1 MDAGSWE
8 RAKEILA
15 EALEIPLGEREV
27 FVRERSGGDGAL
39 SDEVLALLAQYDP
52 ASDFLEGSPSLGE
65 PDELAD
71 LLPGTRVGPY
81 TIVDRIGRGG
91 MGQVFLAR
99 DQDLHRRIA
108 LKCLLT
114 PAAAAGDERT
124 RILNEAQAAAAIN
137 HANVAT
143 VYHVIEHGDRLFI
156 VMEYVEGENLE
167 VRLRRERLS
176 IERVVAIG
184 RQLTLALKAAH
195 AHDIIHRDIKP
206 ANIQMT
212 FDEKV
217 KVLDFGVARTGHTI
231 RSMAH
236 GGTPPYMS
244 PEQLLGRRLDERS
257 DIFSLGVVLFEMAT
271 GRRPFRGNGQTEL
284 AESHAKGAPRADAI
298 DSRVPPP
305 LADVIAKAV
314 SIDVGERFQ
323 SASEV
328 DWALEAVEQTL
339 RSDSTF
345 VAQRRSIPSVAV
357 LPFTNLGPDQ
367 DIEYFCNGLAE
378 DLLTGL
384 GKVKGLRVASRTSSF
399 NLKPAATDI
408 RSLCRQLDVGAILE
422 GTVRK
427 AGDRIRITAQLVSAE
442 DGCHLWSEG
451 YDQRME
457 DVFAVEDAIARSVID
472 RLKIALTEFPSR
484 PLIRRFTN
492 NPRAYHSYLKGRF
505 YWSRRYHGGLLA
517 ALDQFRLALKEDA
530 SYALPYAGLADAY
543 AFLGFY
549 SLQKPREAFAQAV
562 AAAGKALAIEPDLP
576 EAHTSLALV
585 ELGHAWNWSNAER
598 EFRLA
603 IALDPSQAAPRIYLS
618 WLLILLGDI
627 AGGIVEARKGQE
639 LDPLS
644 PLVNS
649 GVAYMFFLARRYEEA
664 VAECGKSLEVD
675 ANFIVA
681 IYVMGM
687 CRAQQSR
694 LVEAVELMERA
705 AAIAGR
711 APFYLGLL
719 GNFYARAGAVDKV
732 ARILDELQ
740 SLAAK
745 TYVPPHAFAY
755 VYAGQNDFDRAF
767 EWEAQAFE
775 CGASPFNYFS
785 PVIENLHKDPRHL
798 AELRRMGFKSGEPA

>member
-15 EALEIPLGEREV
+15 EALEIPLSEREV
-27 FVRERSGGDGAL
+27 FVRERSGGDRTL
-39 SDEVLALLAQYDP
+39 SDEVLSLLAHYDP
-52 ASDFLEGSPSLGE
+52 SSDFLEESPHLND

-71 LLPGTRVGPY
+71 LVPGTRIGPY

-99 DQDLHRRIA
+99 DQDLRRRIA

-114 PAAAAGDERT
+114 SGSVAGDERT
-124 RILNEAQAAAAIN
+124 RILNEAQAAAAIS
-137 HANVAT
+137 HANIAT

-156 VMEYVEGENLE
+156 VMEYVEGENLA
-167 VRLRRERLS
+167 VRLRRERLP

-184 RQLTLALKAAH
+184 RQLAAALKAAH
-195 AHDIIHRDIKP
+195 AHDVVHRDIKP

-212 FDEKV
+212 FEDTV
-217 KVLDFGVARTGHTI
+217 KVLDFGVARTGQMT
-231 RSMAH
+231 RLRMH

-244 PEQLLGRRLDERS
+244 PEQLTGRTIDERS
-257 DIFSLGVVLFEMAT
+257 DLFSLGVVLFEMAT
-271 GRRPFRGNGQTEL
+271 GTRPFLGSAASEL
-284 AESHAKGAPRADAI
+284 VEGHAKGAPRAEAI
-298 DSRVPPP
+298 DSRVPRP
-305 LADVIAKAV
+305 LADAIAKALAV
-314 SIDVGERFQ
+314 DVGGRFQ

-328 DWALEAVEQTL
+328 DRALEAVEQSL

-345 VAQRRSIPSVAV
+345 VAHRRSTPSVAV
-357 LPFTNLGPDQ
+357 LPFANLGPDQ

-378 DLLTGL
+378 ELLTGL
-384 GKVKGLRVASRTSSF
+384 GKVQGLRVASRTSSF

-408 RSLCRQLDVGAILE
+408 RSLCRQLDVGAVLE

-451 YDQRME
+451 YDQRMD

-472 RLKIALTEFPSR
+472 RLKIALTEFPER
-484 PLIRRFTN
+484 PLIRRYTN
-492 NPRAYHSYLKGRF
+492 NPKAYHSYLKGRF
-505 YWSRRYHGGLLA
+505 YWSRRYHGGLMA
-517 ALDQFRLALKEDA
+517 ALDRFREALKEDA
-530 SYALPYAGLADAY
+530 GYALPYAGLADAY

-549 SLQKPREAFAQAV
+549 SLHNPREAFTQAV
-562 AAAGKALAIEPDLP
+562 AAAGQALAIEPDLP

-603 IALDPSQAAPRIYLS
+603 IALDPKQAPPRIYLS
-618 WLLILLGDI
+618 WLLVLLGDS

-649 GVAYMFFLARRYEEA
+649 GVAYTFFLARRYEDA

-681 IYVMGM
+681 IYVMAM

-694 LVEAVELMERA
+694 LVEAVDLMERA
-705 AAIAGR
+705 ASMAGR

-732 ARILDELQ
+732 ASILEELQ
-740 SLAAK
+740 LLAAK
-745 TYVPPHAFAY
+745 SYVPPHAFAY
-755 VYAGQNDFDRAF
+755 VYAGQNDLDRAF
-767 EWEAQAFE
+767 EWEAKAFD

-798 AELRRMGFKSGEPA
+798 AELRRMGFRSGESS